1 MDSSDSATVTQ
12 SYRPKSKSP
21 TPVSKSKS
29 PTVQGS
35 RKSSSSATSVSNPSG
50 EETLPAEP
58 VFSKTSPSVRQ
69 KSKSSSPSA
78 PSSPSAASSSKK
90 SKSKSPESFPS
101 MSSVSP
107 NDLDTSISPDRKQK
121 QQKRKARNSP
131 SPQGES
137 PSRRANKKKL
147 RLKSKSPQSEQT
159 YMNQNNR
166 TDDDN
171 LMEGDPVLEYM
182 NIEMDD
188 DNCSTLTSIN
198 YQKEILEEAGMYNP
212 NVDIQKLI
220 DDDEKV
226 EVTTDFKNWV
236 IDANPITLDDLTEVY
251 TYLFM
256 KEDGIK
262 KEKSLRAKKKNLS
275 SELSGIKSIFKHMK
289 LTNWALLYVT
299 PTQYV
304 HDLINNANSPEGK
317 KDLFSKIAT
326 FPYKCQMMKDDLNIL
341 SSELKNK
348 INPLIFQFADKVPKE
363 SIQVYRKWSGIY
375 MRVCHEKSMNK
386 VENAVYY
393 DWDSIMET
401 MPKLIKD
408 KDPNMSQ
415 LQSWRDLVVLT
426 LYKEYPARDNYGF
439 LKLIKDSTKEDYSN
453 IENYFL
459 LDKQTFHISD
469 YKKHR
474 KAPAELKEPI
484 IHKVT
489 NETMDIINKY
499 LAMFYHKNKKHPEYL
514 ITQDDGT
521 VYGNGELSAM
531 LTRMFQ
537 KYTNC
542 YFVNI
547 GVNELRHAKVAKH
560 REDPIRKKR
569 ELAQK
574 MRHSMQIHEQYS
586 RESKHMITIPCG
598 VLRGKPMKQPI
609 PPEELEEK
617 CSLED
622 YYKSNKLPEGCV
634 NRYVV
639 LKWKEKTLVGQIKK
653 NKKVVFLARYK
664 QPPIVLKS
672 LSTTKI
678 HILPKNYTPFLQKN
692 VGKAIKNPLY
702 NSKLEQNLDEKT
714 KNEYPYV
721 ATYIDKN
728 DTMKQLL
735 IYDAKS
741 ILQS

>member
-1 MDSSDSATVTQ
+1 
-12 SYRPKSKSP
+12 
-21 TPVSKSKS
+21 
-29 PTVQGS
+29 
-35 RKSSSSATSVSNPSG
+35 
-50 EETLPAEP
+50 
-58 VFSKTSPSVRQ
+58 
-69 KSKSSSPSA
+69 
-78 PSSPSAASSSKK
+78 
-90 SKSKSPESFPS
+90 

-107 NDLDTSISPDRKQK
+107 NDLDKSISPDRKQK
-121 QQKRKARNSP
+121 QQKRKKSATPKESSP
-131 SPQGES
+131 SQS
-137 PSRRANKKKL
+137 PSASRNTRKKL

-159 YMNQNNR
+159 YANQNN
-166 TDDDN
+166 DVDDN
-171 LMEGDPVLEYM
+171 SMEGDPVLEYM
-182 NIEMDD
+182 NAEMDD

-198 YQKEILEEAGMYNP
+198 YQKEILEEAGMYNI
-212 NVDIQKLI
+212 NVDIQQLLEE
-220 DDDEKV
+220 DEKV
-226 EVTTDFKNWV
+226 EANTEFKNMV
-236 IDANPITLDDLTEVY
+236 MDGNPITLDDLTEVY

-262 KEKSLRAKKKNLS
+262 SEKSLRAKKKNLN

-289 LTNWALLYVT
+289 ITNWALLYVT

-304 HDLINNANSPEGK
+304 HDLINNPNSPEGK

-341 SSELKNK
+341 SDEFKKK

-363 SIQVYRKWSGIY
+363 SILVYRKWSGIY
-375 MRVCHEKSMNK
+375 MRVCHEKTMNK

-393 DWDSIMET
+393 DWDSIMDN
-401 MPKLIKD
+401 MPKLIKE
-408 KDPNMSQ
+408 KDPKMSQ

-484 IHKVT
+484 VHKVS

-514 ITQDDGT
+514 ISQDDGT

-560 REDPIRKKR
+560 REDSIRKKR
-569 ELAQK
+569 ELAFK

-598 VLRGKPMKQPI
+598 VLRGKPMKQPL
-609 PPEELEEK
+609 PPEELEQK
-617 CSLED
+617 CSLD
-622 YYKSNKLPEGCV
+622 DFYKSNKLPEECI

-639 LKWKEKTLVGQIKK
+639 LKVKGQTLVGQIKK
-653 NKKVVFLARYK
+653 NKKVAFLARYK

-672 LSTTKI
+672 LSSKQLQL
-678 HILPKNYTPFLQKN
+678 LPKDYTPFLQKN
-692 VGKAIKNPLY
+692 LGKKIKNPLY

-714 KNEYPYV
+714 HNEYPYV

-728 DTMKQLL
+728 DTIKQLL